1 MKVKAAVIFDQGLP
15 RPYAKSKAVK
25 IEQVDLSG
33 PKETEVMVQ
42 VAAAGVC
49 HSDLSAV
56 NGNRA
61 RPVPMVLGH
70 EGAGV
75 VVEVGALA
83 KDISNY
89 KFKIDIKSNRFK
101 DNIIEIQTTLALEP
115 RESNLDKIDALVT
128 YSTLVELDKDFT
140 DKKKLEEIILVKIP
154 TEVYPELRKV
164 FIFIFESSGFREIK
178 IDPNVDFKKL
188 YLSRQN

>member
-1 MKVKAAVIFDQGLP
+1 MNYKIIAKYVKSLCFDI
-15 RPYAKSKAVK
+15 SKPDK
-25 IEQVDLSG
+25 FLS
-33 PKETEVMVQ
+33 
-42 VAAAGVC
+42 
-49 HSDLSAV
+49 
-56 NGNRA
+56 
-61 RPVPMVLGH
+61 
-70 EGAGV
+70 
-75 VVEVGALA
+75 LA